1 MNILLDTHTAIWFIA
16 NDERLPMKSSKLI
29 VNPENDCF
37 ISTGTLWEMGIKYSL
52 GKLKLKT
59 DLDRVFQIFFET
71 GFKLLPI
78 TPDHIVTNS
87 NLAFHHRDPFDR
99 IIISQAIHENY
110 TIISGDVIFSNYNVK
125 VIWD

>member
-1 MNILLDTHTAIWFIA
+1 
-16 NDERLPMKSSKLI
+16 LI

-37 ISTGTLWEMGIKYSL
+37 VSTGTLWEMGIKYSL

-71 GFKLLPI
+71 GFQLLPI
-78 TPDHIVTNS
+78 KPGHIVTNS